1 MDEERK
7 ELIDPEEAEQDPAL
21 PAEDNA
27 QTDVAALKAASEQEK
42 KKLYKTGSLV
52 AALIFFTITLVIF
65 GFYEYFCFY
74 FLYGPLINSPGSFGE
89 AIAAV
94 FGYIFGLA
102 ITIIFGVAQ
111 IPANITAI
119 ILTSRLRGKSDK
131 KGVNVFFNVLF
142 ALSIVMLVVMVLS
155 IVLFFAMVSGG

>member
-7 ELIDPEEAEQDPAL
+7 NLIEPDEESGQNVPFGEDPAHTN
-21 PAEDNA
+21 AE
-27 QTDVAALKAASEQEK
+27 ALQAASEQEK

-52 AALIFFTITLVIF
+52 AAMIFFVITLVIF
-65 GFYEYFCFY
+65 GFYEFFCFT
-74 FLYGPLINSPGSFGE
+74 FLYGPLIHSPESFGE

-94 FGYIFGLA
+94 FGYIYGFV
-102 ITIIFGVAQ
+102 ITIIFGLAQ

-142 ALSIVMLVVMVLS
+142 ALSIVMLVVMILS
-155 IVLFFAMVSGG
+155 IGLFLAIVSAS